1 MTLDLDRLRA
11 DTPGCARVLHLDNA
25 GSALPPTPVL
35 DAMLDHLRR
44 EAEVGGYAAA
54 AEAEPRLEAA
64 YVSIA
69 RLIGADPAE
78 IAMMENATRAWDMV
92 FYGLPFRPGDR
103 ILTAKA
109 EYASNTISYLQVAQ
123 RTGAVVE
130 VVPDDATGQL
140 DVAALEQAVTA
151 TDRGPARLIA
161 VSHIPTNGGLV
172 NPAAAIGQIAR
183 AHNIPYLLDACQ
195 SVGQMPVD
203 VEAIGCDMLSATA
216 RKFLRGPRAVGFL
229 YVRQSMLDR
238 IDPPFLDLY
247 AAEMVAPDR
256 YAMRPDARRFEN
268 FERNFTGI
276 LGMGAAVDY
285 ALALGL
291 DAIRDRA
298 RALAAQLRDGLSA
311 LPGVAVRDK
320 GAERSA
326 IVSFTKADEPAEAL
340 HQRLRDAGINTSV
353 TRRRSTM
360 FDMTD
365 RGLDAMLRAS
375 PHYYNSEAEIDRFVE
390 TVAGSWTPAA

>member
-1 MTLDLDRLRA
+1 MMLDLDRLRA
-11 DTPGCARVLHLDNA
+11 GTPGCARVLHLDNA
-25 GSALPPTPVL
+25 GSALPPAPVL

-44 EAEVGGYAAA
+44 EAEIGGYAAA

-64 YVSIA
+64 YLSIA

-92 FYGLPFRPGDR
+92 FYGLLFRPGDR

-140 DVAALEQAVTA
+140 DVAALERAVMA
-151 TDRGPARLIA
+151 TDRGPARLIT

-172 NPAAAIGQIAR
+172 NPAAAIGKVAR
-183 AHNIPYLLDACQ
+183 AHSIPYLLDACQ

-203 VEAIGCDMLSATA
+203 VEDIGCDMLSATA

-229 YVRQSMLDR
+229 YVRRSMLDR

-256 YAMRPDARRFEN
+256 YVVRPDARRFEN

-291 DAIRDRA
+291 DAIRGRA
-298 RALAAQLRDGLSA
+298 RALAERLRHGLSA
-311 LPGVAVRDK
+311 LPGVTVRDK

-340 HQRLRDAGINTSV
+340 HRRLREAGINTSV

-375 PHYYNSEAEIDRFVE
+375 PHYYNSEAEIDRFVAV
-390 TVAGSWTPAA
+390 VAG

>member
-1 MTLDLDRLRA
+1 MMLDLDRLRA

-25 GSALPPTPVL
+25 GSALPPRPVL

-44 EAEVGGYAAA
+44 EAEIGGYAAA

-69 RLIGADPAE
+69 RLIGADPTE

-161 VSHIPTNGGLV
+161 VSHVPTNGGLV
-172 NPAAAIGQIAR
+172 NPAAAIGRIAR

-203 VEAIGCDMLSATA
+203 VKAIGCDMLSATA

-229 YVRQSMLDR
+229 YVRRSMLDR

-256 YAMRPDARRFEN
+256 YVVRPDARRFEN

-291 DAIRDRA
+291 DTIRDRA
-298 RALAAQLRDGLSA
+298 RALADRLRDGLST
-311 LPGVAVRDK
+311 LPGVTVRDK

-326 IVSFTKADEPAEAL
+326 IVSFTKADEPAEGL
-340 HQRLRDAGINTSV
+340 HKRLRAAGINTSV

-375 PHYYNSEAEIDRFVE
+375 PHCYNSEAEIERFVAA
-390 TVAGSWTPAA
+390 VAAG

>member
-25 GSALPPTPVL
+25 GSALPPAPVV
-35 DAMLDHLRR
+35 DAMTGHLRR
-44 EAEVGGYAAA
+44 EAEIGGYAAA

-64 YVSIA
+64 YDSIA
-69 RLIGADPAE
+69 RLIGAAPDE
-78 IAMMENATRAWDMV
+78 IAMMENATRAWDMA

-130 VVPDDATGQL
+130 VVPDDASGQL
-140 DVAALEQAVTA
+140 DVAALEDAVA
-151 TDRGPARLIA
+151 AGGRGPVRLIS

-172 NPAAAIGQIAR
+172 NPAAAIGKIAR

-229 YVRQSMLDR
+229 YVRRSMLER
-238 IDPPFLDLY
+238 IDPPFLDLH
-247 AAEMVAPDR
+247 AAEMVAPER
-256 YAMRPDARRFEN
+256 YVMRADARRFEN
-268 FERNFTGI
+268 FERNFAGI

-298 RALAAQLRDGLSA
+298 RALADRLRDGLSA

-326 IVSFTKADEPAEAL
+326 IVTFTKADEPADAL
-340 HQRLRDAGINTSV
+340 HQRLRAAGVNTSV

-375 PHYYNSEAEIDRFVE
+375 PHYYNSEDEIDRFVAA
-390 TVAGSWTPAA
+390 VAAA

>member
-25 GSALPPTPVL
+25 GSALPPRPVL

-44 EAEVGGYAAA
+44 EAEIGGYAAA

-69 RLIGADPAE
+69 RLIGAHPAE

-140 DVAALEQAVTA
+140 DVAALEQAVAA

-183 AHNIPYLLDACQ
+183 AHSIPYLLDACQ

-229 YVRQSMLDR
+229 YARRSMLDR
-238 IDPPFLDLY
+238 IDPPFLDLH

-256 YAMRPDARRFEN
+256 YVVRPDARRFEN

-340 HQRLRDAGINTSV
+340 HQRLREAGINASV

-390 TVAGSWTPAA
+390 TVGRA

>member
-25 GSALPPTPVL
+25 GSALPPRPVL
-35 DAMLDHLRR
+35 DAMLDHLSL
-44 EAEVGGYAAA
+44 EAEIGGYAAA
-54 AEAEPRLEAA
+54 NAAEPRLEGA
-64 YVSIA
+64 YRSIA

-92 FYGLPFRPGDR
+92 FYGLAFEPGDR

-130 VVPDDATGQL
+130 TIPDDESGQL
-140 DVAALEQAVTA
+140 DVVALERAVTA
-151 TDRGPARLIA
+151 TGRGPVRLVA
-161 VSHIPTNGGLV
+161 VTHVPTNGGLV

-183 AHNIPYLLDACQ
+183 AHSIPYLLDACQ

-229 YVRQSMLDR
+229 YVRQSMLER

-256 YAMRPDARRFEN
+256 YVVRPDARRFEN

-285 ALALGL
+285 ALDLGL
-291 DAIRDRA
+291 DTIRDHA
-298 RALAAQLRDGLSA
+298 RALAARLRDGLSA
-311 LPGVAVRDK
+311 LPGVTVRDK

-326 IVSFTKADEPAEAL
+326 IVSFTKAEEPADAL
-340 HQRLRDAGINTSV
+340 HQRLREAGINTSV

-375 PHYYNSEAEIDRFVE
+375 PHYYNTDAEIDRFVA
-390 TVAGSWTPAA
+390 VVGRV

>member
-11 DTPGCARVLHLDNA
+11 DTPGYARVLHLDNA
-25 GSALPPTPVL
+25 GSALPPRPVL

-44 EAEVGGYAAA
+44 EAEIGGYAAA

-64 YVSIA
+64 CASIA

-130 VVPDDATGQL
+130 VVPDDASGQL
-140 DVAALEQAVTA
+140 DVAALERAVA
-151 TDRGPARLIA
+151 AAERGPARLIA

-172 NPAAAIGQIAR
+172 NPAAAIGRIAR
-183 AHNIPYLLDACQ
+183 AHSIPYLLDACQ

-216 RKFLRGPRAVGFL
+216 RKFLRGPRAIGFL
-229 YVRQSMLDR
+229 YVRRSMLDR

-256 YAMRPDARRFEN
+256 YVVRPDARRFEN

-298 RALAAQLRDGLSA
+298 RALAARLRDGLSG
-311 LPGVAVRDK
+311 LPGVTVRDK

-326 IVSFTKADEPAEAL
+326 IVSFTKADEPADTL
-340 HQRLRDAGINTSV
+340 HQRLRAAGINTSV

-375 PHYYNSEAEIDRFVE
+375 PHYYNSEAEIDRFV
-390 TVAGSWTPAA
+390 AAVGRG

>member
-25 GSALPPTPVL
+25 GSALPPRPVL
-35 DAMLDHLRR
+35 DAMLGHLRR
-44 EAEVGGYAAA
+44 EAEIGGYAAA
-54 AEAEPRLEAA
+54 AEAEPRLEAV

-140 DVAALEQAVTA
+140 DVAALERAVAA

-172 NPAAAIGQIAR
+172 NPAAAIGRIAR

-229 YVRQSMLDR
+229 YVRRSMLDR

-256 YAMRPDARRFEN
+256 YVVRPDARRFEN

-298 RALAAQLRDGLSA
+298 RALAARLRDGLSA
-311 LPGVAVRDK
+311 LPGVALRDK

-340 HQRLRDAGINTSV
+340 HRRLREAGINTSV

-375 PHYYNSEAEIDRFVE
+375 PHYYNSETEIDRFVE
-390 TVAGSWTPAA
+390 TVGQG

>member
-1 MTLDLDRLRA
+1 MLDLDRLRA

-25 GSALPPTPVL
+25 GSALPPRPVL

-44 EAEVGGYAAA
+44 EAEIGGYAAA

-69 RLIGADPAE
+69 RLIGAEPDE

-140 DVAALEQAVTA
+140 DVAALERAVTA

-172 NPAAAIGQIAR
+172 NPAAAIGRIAR
-183 AHNIPYLLDACQ
+183 AHSIPYLLDACQ

-229 YVRQSMLDR
+229 YVRRSMLER

-256 YAMRPDARRFEN
+256 YVVRSDARRFEN

-298 RALAAQLRDGLSA
+298 RALAARLRDGLAA
-311 LPGVAVRDK
+311 LPVTLRDK

-326 IVSFTKADEPAEAL
+326 IVSFTKADESAEAL
-340 HQRLRDAGINTSV
+340 HRRLREVGINTSV

-375 PHYYNSEAEIDRFVE
+375 PHYYNSEAEIDRFVAA
-390 TVAGSWTPAA
+390 VAAG

>member
-25 GSALPPTPVL
+25 GSALPPAPVV
-35 DAMLDHLRR
+35 DAMVAHLRR
-44 EAEVGGYAAA
+44 EAEIGGYAAA

-109 EYASNTISYLQVAQ
+109 EYASNTISYLQVRQ

-140 DVAALEQAVTA
+140 DVAALERAVTA

-172 NPAAAIGQIAR
+172 NPAAAIGKVAR
-183 AHNIPYLLDACQ
+183 AHSIPYLLDACQ

-203 VEAIGCDMLSATA
+203 VGAIGCDMLSATA

-229 YVRQSMLDR
+229 YVRRSMLER

-256 YAMRPDARRFEN
+256 YVVRPDARRFEN
-268 FERNFTGI
+268 FERNFVGI

-311 LPGVAVRDK
+311 LPGVIVRDK

-326 IVSFTKADEPAEAL
+326 IVTFTKADEPADAL
-340 HQRLRDAGINTSV
+340 HQRLRAAGINTSV

-375 PHYYNSEAEIDRFVE
+375 PHYYNSEAEIDRFVAA
-390 TVAGSWTPAA
+390 VAAG